1 VIAYGRAAIHAGV
14 AAFAFCVMQAQAGT
28 AEFPLATL
36 SGLTAYNVVAAPA
49 TLTGKPGLRVALDPK
64 IEVSAARDIADG
76 INPDELVILQG
87 TDFGDGVIE
96 AEIAGDIRPGA
107 DDGAR
112 GFVGLAFRVQPDRK
126 TYDAFYLRP
135 RNGRDRDQLRRN
147 HTTQYISHPGWTWSR
162 LRQESPGAYES
173 YVDAALGTWTRVRIE
188 VEGTEARLFV
198 HGAAQPSLV
207 VHDLK
212 SGAAARG
219 AVALWLGPDTIAHFR
234 NVRITGATTPT
245 K

>member
-1 VIAYGRAAIHAGV
+1 MRPRANAARVGALTLSLFFAPLHA
-14 AAFAFCVMQAQAGT
+14 AET
-28 AEFPLATL
+28 AKFPLVSL
-36 SGLTAYNVVAAPA
+36 QGLTPHNVVAAPS
-49 TLTGKPGLRVALDPK
+49 TLLGKPGLRVAPVPATDGSAK
-64 IEVSAARDIADG
+64 AEVAGGGDT
-76 INPDELVILQG
+76 DELVILDG

-107 DDGAR
+107 DEGAR
-112 GFVGLAFRVQPDRK
+112 GFVGIAFRVQPDRRI
-126 TYDAFYLRP
+126 YDAFYLRP
-135 RNGRDRDQLRRN
+135 RNGRDREQLRRN
-147 HTTQYISHPGWTWSR
+147 HTTQYISQPDWTWSR
-162 LRQESPGAYES
+162 LRQESPGVYES

-198 HGAAQPSLV
+198 HGAAQPALV

-219 AVALWLGPDTIAHFR
+219 NVALWLGPDTIAHFR
-234 NVRITGATTPT
+234 NVRISGVAPPV